1 MAEKEVIETSE
12 AEIAVHWG
20 EEEYYHPSTEFI
32 AQANMTDAAVF
43 DRFSL
48 DNFPNCFKEYA
59 DLLDWYEY
67 WDTIL
72 DTSDAPCWKWFKG
85 GKVNA
90 SYNCVDRHLAKNK
103 NKTAIHFVPELEQEK
118 IEHITYQ
125 ELYVRVN
132 EFAALLR
139 DFAGLKAGDR
149 VTLHMPMS
157 AELPITMLAC
167 ARLGVIHSEVFGGFS
182 GRASADRIVDSQSR
196 VLIIMDSYYRAGN
209 LLNHK
214 ENADIA
220 CDLAEKDGQKVDK
233 VLVWQRYPGKASSP
247 TPMVEG
253 RDYFI
258 NDVLKEYYGRRV
270 DPVPMPAEDPL
281 FLMYTSG
288 TTGKPKGCQHSTGG
302 YLAYAAGTSKYVQDI
317 HPEDVYW
324 CMADIGWITGHSYIV
339 YGPLALCAS
348 TVIYEGIPNYP
359 DPGRPWRIAQELDVN
374 IFHTAPTAIRA
385 LRKIGP
391 DEPAKYNYKFKHMT
405 TVGEPIEPE
414 VWKWYYNVVG
424 KKQAAIVD
432 TWWQTETG
440 GFLCSTLP
448 ALAPMKPGSA
458 GKGVPGIHPII
469 YDDEGK
475 VIPSGAGKAG
485 NICIQNPWPG
495 GFQTIWGD
503 RDRFV
508 DTYYARYCK
517 DPNSKDWRDW
527 PYMTGDAAVE
537 AEDGYYRIL
546 GRIDDV
552 INVSGHRL
560 GTKEI
565 ESAALVVEEV
575 AEAAVVPVA
584 HEIKGREPDL
594 FVSLKPGYEASPELE
609 KKISDTISTEIGK
622 IAKPRHVW
630 IVADMPKTRSGKIMR
645 RVLGAISNKKDV
657 GDVTTLANP
666 EIVEAIKKM
675 AERR

>member
-1 MAEKEVIETSE
+1 MAEKEIVETSE

-20 EEEYYHPSTEFI
+20 EEEYFYPSTEFI
-32 AQANMTDAAVF
+32 AQANMADPAVF

-48 DNFPNCFKEYA
+48 ENFPNCFKEYA

-67 WDTIL
+67 WTEIL

-103 NKTAIHFVPELEQEK
+103 NKTAIHFVPELEEEK

-196 VLIIMDSYYRAGN
+196 VLIIMDAYYRAGN

-214 ENADIA
+214 ENADVA
-220 CDLAEKDGQKVDK
+220 VELAGKDGQKVDK
-233 VLVWQRYPGKASSP
+233 VLVWQRYPGKSSSP

-253 RDYFI
+253 RDYYV
-258 NDVLKEYYGRRV
+258 NDVLKDYYGQRV

-302 YLAYAAGTSKYVQDI
+302 YLAYAAGTSKYIQDI

-348 TVIYEGIPNYP
+348 TVIYEGVPNYP

-414 VWKWYYNVVG
+414 VWKWYYEVVG
-424 KKQAAIVD
+424 KGQAAIVD

-440 GFLCSTLP
+440 GFLCSTVP
-448 ALAPMKPGSA
+448 ALSPMKPGSA
-458 GKGVPGIHPII
+458 GKGVPGIHPVI

-475 VIPSGAGKAG
+475 EIAGGAGKAG

-527 PYMTGDAAVE
+527 PYMTGDAAVQ

-594 FVSLKPGYEASPELE
+594 FVSLKPGFEPSKELE
-609 KKISDTISTEIGK
+609 QKVSDAISNEIGK
-622 IAKPRHVW
+622 IAKPRRVW
-630 IVADMPKTRSGKIMR
+630 IVTDMPKTRSGKIMR

-666 EIVEAIKKM
+666 EIVEEIKKM
-675 AERR
+675 AE